1 MLLLIIL
8 NFLAAILNF
17 LIWAKTGSDLNLLFF
32 GVLLGVTVM
41 LVVMNE

>member
-17 LIWAKTGSDLNLLFF
+17 FIWAKTGSDLNLLSF
-32 GVLLGVTVM
+32 GFSLGVTVM
-41 LVVMNE
+41 LVVINE